1 MEYRRANYAHNFLNA
16 IDTDHLAAWD
26 MFVNE
31 LNELLVNNK
40 AAVTKAIRDSGLR
53 VHANDSLKV
62 MSDLIHDKL
71 YTTPALRTNLNKLI
85 LARHKSQDISAEGG
99 THDKLYSNAAGDV
112 SATDASNSTQVSA
125 INEATE
131 KLVGVKENENGLSVP
146 KDTVKALAD
155 ENLKNKMDY
164 AGVSDGLKIFSRRNI
179 TIGLIVLAVGVTVWG
194 IYKITKKN

>member
-40 AAVTKAIRDSGLR
+40 EAVTKVIRDSGLR

-71 YTTPALRTNLNKLI
+71 YTMPALRENLNKLI
-85 LARHKSQDISAEGG
+85 LARHKNQDISAEGG
-99 THDKLYSNAAGDV
+99 THDKLYSNASGDV
-112 SATDASNSTQVSA
+112 SVTDAGNTTQVSA

-131 KLVGVKENENGLSVP
+131 KLVGVKENENGLSIP
-146 KDTVKALAD
+146 KNTVKALAD

-164 AGVSDGLKIFSRRNI
+164 AGVSDGLKIFSRRNVK
-179 TIGLIVLAVGVTVWG
+179 IGLIVLAAAVAVWG

>member
-53 VHANDSLKV
+53 IHTNDSLKV

-85 LARHKSQDISAEGG
+85 LARHKNQEISSEGG
-99 THDKLYSNAAGDV
+99 SHDKLYSNAAGDV
-112 SATDASNSTQVSA
+112 SATDADNSTQVGA

-155 ENLKNKMDY
+155 ENLKNKMEY
-164 AGVSDGLKIFSRRNI
+164 AGVSDGLKIFSRRNVK
-179 TIGLIVLAVGVTVWG
+179 IGLIVLAAAVAVWG

>member
-16 IDTDHLAAWD
+16 VDTDHMAAWD

-31 LNELLVNNK
+31 LNELLVNDK

-53 VHANDSLKV
+53 IHTNDSLKV

-71 YTTPALRTNLNKLI
+71 YTTPALRSNLNKLI
-85 LARHKSQDISAEGG
+85 LSRHKNAEISAEGG
-99 THDKLYSNAAGDV
+99 SHDKLYSNAAGDV
-112 SATDASNSTQVSA
+112 SATDSDNTEQVGA

-131 KLVGVKENENGLSVP
+131 KLVGVKPNTNGLKVS
-146 KDTVKALAD
+146 KDTAKGLAD

-164 AGVSDGLKIFSRRNI
+164 AGISDGLKVFSRRNVK
-179 TIGLIVLAVGVTVWG
+179 IGLIVLAAAVAVWG